1 MPTSDALH
9 NGLLTQV
16 FGGSAWSVP
25 SSLWVGLHLAT
36 TLSSAS
42 SAGETSISTTD
53 AIETGMRLNI
63 SSERVEEEVAYAGPV
78 SGSGP
83 YIVDLVDSG
92 GSTYSLTDNHSSG
105 DFVEFMPALDDSYTI
120 EPTASEYS
128 RVELVNDGTS
138 WSQSGTTFSNAVDI
152 AFPKAT
158 STWGVVT
165 SFLLYDSS
173 SGGTLV
179 WAYNTD
185 WNIKI
190 DDTDNFLIEAGDIQI
205 NKQEFYG

>member
-1 MPTSDALH
+1 MPISDALH

-16 FGGSAWSVP
+16 FGGSTWSVP

-42 SAGETSISTTD
+42 SIGETSISVTD
-53 AIETGMRLNI
+53 SVAAGMRLNI
-63 SSERVEEEVAYAGPV
+63 SSESVEEEVAYAGSV

-83 YIVDLVDSG
+83 YTIDLVDSG

-120 EPTASEYS
+120 EPTVSEYS
-128 RVELVNDGTS
+128 RVELINDGTS

-158 STWGVVT
+158 SEWGVVT

-173 SGGTLV
+173 SAGTLV
-179 WAYNTD
+179 WAYNAD